1 MREFKTGSAAMRID
15 SNHEPQ
21 SAVETGRTS
30 AQSGAAT
37 SSSSGASVLG
47 EDQAQ
52 LSEAHTQVAAL
63 AEQAA
68 QLPEVREEKVQ
79 ALRQAV
85 SSGQYQAPAEK
96 VAGAL
101 LTYLTA
107 SPAA

>member
-1 MREFKTGSAAMRID
+1 MRID
-15 SNHEPQ
+15 SNHGPQ
-21 SAVETGRTS
+21 SAPETERAN
-30 AQSGAAT
+30 AQSGAVA
-37 SSSSGASVLG
+37 SSSSGASALG

-63 AEQAA
+63 AAQAA

-85 SSGQYQAPAEK
+85 SSGHYDASAEK

-101 LTYLTA
+101 LTYLIA
-107 SPAA
+107 GPAA